1 MEEESV
7 INKKTMIFFI
17 IFTLLLVILFFVITN
32 TKDEKISSY
41 MGRYISNASID
52 SSSLSKLNE
61 FGITTRDLKYE
72 LIIGTNQR
80 FVLYIDSINDTIY
93 TGEYTKSMNKFNLN
107 IQRIYNVS
115 SDCYNKSS
123 STFEFKSENK
133 TLVTSDINGNNMLF
147 TKFDEDLDKYDEVI
161 NKIVYECGARI
172 NY

>member
-61 FGITTRDLKYE
+61 FGITTREMKYE
-72 LIIGTNQR
+72 LIIGPNQR
-80 FVLYIDSINDTIY
+80 FVLYINSINDTIY

-107 IQRIYNVS
+107 IHRIYNVS
-115 SDCYNKSS
+115 SDCYNKSN
-123 STFEFKSENK
+123 STFEFKTDK
-133 TLVTSDINGNNMLF
+133 KALVTSDINGNSMLF
-147 TKFDEDLDKYDEVI
+147 TKYDEDLDKYDEVI
-161 NKIVYECGARI
+161 NKIIYECGARI